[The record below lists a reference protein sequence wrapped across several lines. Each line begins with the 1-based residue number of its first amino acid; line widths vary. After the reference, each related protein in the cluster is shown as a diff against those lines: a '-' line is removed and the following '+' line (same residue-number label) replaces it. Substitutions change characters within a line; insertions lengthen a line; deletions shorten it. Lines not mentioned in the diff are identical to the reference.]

1 MAYRNGLVQPELFEK
16 KNGEWEKIK
25 DITEAAM
32 QDILEIA
39 IPFKDIKAKAE
50 DELNLFITAYR
61 GNEEIERC
69 PWRGNISVTVP
80 TPDFEATM
88 WYWSSVIVAEAE
100 IQSFL
105 KFLLTIAT

>member
-1 MAYRNGLVQPELFEK
+1 MKR

-88 WYWSSVIVAEAE
+88 WY
-100 IQSFL
+100 
-105 KFLLTIAT
+105 